1 MAFFFVLSETGP
13 MSFSTFLGLRYLRS
27 KKANAFLSL
36 ITFLSIAGVAVGVA
50 TLIVILSV
58 MDGFESALKARL
70 AQGEFHVL
78 ATRSGSDTD
87 PFFHFPVEKVNR
99 IYQLTPDILSVN
111 PVLGTEAILRA
122 GKKVAGMSL
131 RGVSESHM
139 SVLDKSLVEAVDGPK
154 VLTREGLWLGKELAY
169 QLNVLPGDKVQV
181 ISPTETEGPL
191 ESVPRVRQ
199 FRVDGVFESGIPEK
213 DLHTV
218 YASLE
223 AAQEFLGRPDK
234 VNRVELTVK
243 DFTHSEETGRLVRE
257 ELGADYLVKDWNQLN
272 AHLFASLKLER
283 ITMFVILAMIILVA
297 SFNIVTSL
305 KMTVI
310 EKRKEISILQAMGAS
325 SKQIARIFL
334 VQGAVIG
341 NAGTF
346 LGLIAGLFFC
356 RVLQRYPIVQLPDI
370 FFDRTIP
377 VRISPLF
384 VAGVVLTA
392 VLIVLFAAFFPA
404 RAAAKIPPLDGIRN
418 Q

>member
-1 MAFFFVLSETGP
+1 
-13 MSFSTFLGLRYLRS
+13 MSFSAFLGLRYLRS

-58 MDGFESALKARL
+58 MDGFEGALKSRL

-78 ATRSGSDTD
+78 ATRAGVDTD
-87 PFFHFPVEKVNR
+87 PFFEFPVQKVSR
-99 IYQLTPDILSVN
+99 LYELTSDIESVN

-139 SVLDKSLVEAVDGPK
+139 SVLAKTLVEAVDGPK
-154 VLTREGLWLGKELAY
+154 VLSREGLWLGKELAY

-181 ISPTETEGPL
+181 ISPTETEGPM

-199 FRVDGVFESGIPEK
+199 FRVDGIFESGIPEK

-223 AAQEFLGRPDK
+223 AAQEFLGRPGK

-243 DFTHSEETGRLVRE
+243 DFSHSEDTGNLVRG
-257 ELGADYLVKDWNQLN
+257 ELGEDFLVKDWNQLN
-272 AHLFASLKLER
+272 AHLFASLQLER
-283 ITMFVILAMIILVA
+283 ITMFVILAMIIIVA

-325 SKQIARIFL
+325 SRQVARIFL

-341 NAGTF
+341 NVGT
-346 LGLIAGLFFC
+346 LIGLVVGLATC
-356 RVLQRYPIVQLPDI
+356 WMLKNYPIVELPDI
-370 FFDRTIP
+370 FYDRSIP

-384 VAGVVLTA
+384 VGGVVLTA

-404 RAAAKIPPLDGIRN
+404 RAAAKIPPLEGIRN

>member
-1 MAFFFVLSETGP
+1 MTFS
-13 MSFSTFLGLRYLRS
+13 SFIGLRYLRS

-50 TLIVILSV
+50 TLILILSV
-58 MDGFESALKARL
+58 MDGFENALKSRL

-78 ATRSGSDTD
+78 VTRAGSEEE
-87 PFFHFPVEKVNR
+87 PYFEFPVEKVSR
-99 IYQLTPDILSVN
+99 LYQLTPDILTVN
-111 PVLGTEAILRA
+111 PVLATEAILRT
-122 GKKVAGMSL
+122 GKKVAGMSM

-139 SVLDKSLVEAVDGPK
+139 SVLARSLIEAVDGPK
-154 VLTREGLWLGKELAY
+154 ILTRNGLWLGKELAY

-199 FRVDGVFESGIPEK
+199 FRVDGIFESGIPEK

-218 YASLE
+218 YATLE
-223 AAQEFLGRPDK
+223 AAQEFLAKPGK
-234 VNRVELTVK
+234 VNRVELTVR
-243 DFTHSEETGRLVRE
+243 DFARSEITGDLVRG
-257 ELGADYLVKDWNQLN
+257 ELGREFLVKDWNQLN

-310 EKRKEISILQAMGAS
+310 EKRKEISILQAMGATQR
-325 SKQIARIFL
+325 QIGRIFL

-341 NAGTF
+341 NVGTF
-346 LGLIAGLFFC
+346 IGLVVGLALCYF
-356 RVLQRYPIVQLPDI
+356 LQNYEIVQLPDI
-370 FFDRTIP
+370 FYDRSLP
-377 VRISPLF
+377 VRVSPLF
-384 VAGVVLTA
+384 VAGVVVTA
-392 VLIVLFAAFFPA
+392 VSIVLVAAFFPA
-404 RAAAKIPPLDGIRN
+404 RAAAKIPPLEGIRN